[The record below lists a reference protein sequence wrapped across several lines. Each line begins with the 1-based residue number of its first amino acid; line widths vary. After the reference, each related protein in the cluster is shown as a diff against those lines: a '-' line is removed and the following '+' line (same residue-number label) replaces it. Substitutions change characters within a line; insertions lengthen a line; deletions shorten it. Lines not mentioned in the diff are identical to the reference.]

1 MSSTKGYLEFILEQL
16 SELDGITHRA
26 MMGRSFG
33 KVSLKDWMSISKPGR
48 KADRQILFN
57 KASGIRSAHSLWVI

>member
-1 MSSTKGYLEFILEQL
+1 MASTKGYLEFILEQL

-48 KADRQILFN
+48 KAENRIGRYC
-57 KASGIRSAHSLWVI
+57 SV